1 MPDEEDAVV
10 ARVLSSLTT
19 LAELQ
24 LMRKTA
30 VYDVL
35 DPVVGFL
42 CHPTPWLRQGARAVS
57 DPTDPAGAAAFIS
70 RAANRLLSPADTW
83 CTLYPVLRSV
93 LSADIATIDELS
105 LLDAALP
112 PLRRSTL
119 DAAIAWAKRSPKSAF
134 WRHTTPLSEACVG
147 SC

>member
-1 MPDEEDAVV
+1 MRRRLVTELIAPDEEDAVV

-42 CHPTPWLRQGARAVS
+42 CHPTPWLRQGAW
-57 DPTDPAGAAAFIS
+57 DQ
-70 RAANRLLSPADTW
+70 
-83 CTLYPVLRSV
+83 
-93 LSADIATIDELS
+93 
-105 LLDAALP
+105 
-112 PLRRSTL
+112 
-119 DAAIAWAKRSPKSAF
+119 
-134 WRHTTPLSEACVG
+134 
-147 SC
+147 